1 MSKNHKKKNY
11 YVKRMRDSKKK
22 LKETCKSELKTTP
35 KIEILSLPN
44 EVKLDILK
52 FLNFDQLV
60 SVQQTNYYFYCLIR
74 QNERMLACRGLYSVH
89 TRMHLHEEIDY
100 SIVDI
105 DSGIF
110 KFSLDDRL
118 LKKWQSAVDRQIPTY
133 LNTCPTPPGSDI
145 YTRVDLGFLE
155 DYREDTEDYFIL
167 KLPVYPKNIEE
178 MKIVRCWLEKLFLCY
193 FESIRFKYGPI

>member
-1 MSKNHKKKNY
+1 
-11 YVKRMRDSKKK
+11 MRDSKKK

-145 YTRVDLGFLE
+145 YTRVDLGF
-155 DYREDTEDYFIL
+155 
-167 KLPVYPKNIEE
+167 
-178 MKIVRCWLEKLFLCY
+178 
-193 FESIRFKYGPI
+193 